1 MASKNRKHSNQK
13 FAVVSLPQLFAAT
26 LEDGVTIFTEPQGF
40 GVSQFEGDKFAQLLT
55 WEGEHPWRLVLEAHS
70 GDKNLC
76 QLYIR
81 VSNGL
86 YKLDRTSNRGADA
99 AFKHH
104 DEYVRRLA
112 HEAVKAAE
120 DKAIREAQE
129 REKHALYGLEARFHM
144 TTQRERSAQEQRRG

>member
-13 FAVVSLPQLFAAT
+13 FAVVSLPELFAAT
-26 LEDGVTIFTEPQGF
+26 LVENVTIYTEPQGF
-40 GVSQFEGDKFAQLLT
+40 GVSQFEGDKFLQLLT
-55 WEGEHPWRLVLEAHS
+55 WEGEHPWRIVLEARD

-86 YKLDRTSNRGADA
+86 YKLDRTSKKGADA

-112 HEAVKAAE
+112 WEAVKAAE
-120 DKAIREAQE
+120 DKAIAAAQE

-144 TTQRERSAQEQRRG
+144 TEQRRG